1 MFHLRSAFVL
11 NGFVSLPHTQI
22 RCARY
27 GNLVATVALIFL
39 VAANVC
45 ADPPYDPYVAAGV
58 DDASLRAI
66 ETDHADRLWAVGD
79 RGMVLAT
86 TDAGRTWNR
95 QDSGTTAN
103 LFGVVFID
111 LQVGIAVGGTVGSR
125 SGMSHGVVL
134 RTRNGGETWEP
145 IPEMGLPRLTGIRN
159 VAGRLFAWGDYSTQ
173 HRTSLFTSTDGQQW
187 QPVPNPLVHLAGLA
201 GQPNGN
207 LLAVDRVGNCF
218 HSKTPQSA
226 FYATSPQRP
235 IRFVTNSGSQWLAG
249 GFGGQLLRTIDG
261 RAWASVPLPL
271 SPEAQAACEWK
282 AVGQFGE
289 HLWVAGT
296 PGSIMLHSSDM
307 GAHWEVLVTE
317 QNLPINAIVF
327 ADPQRGWAV
336 GPMSTVLAT
345 RDGGR
350 TWYTQ
355 RSGASR
361 AGLLSMTDRSNTI
374 PWPVLA
380 SASWDERVAV
390 AAVTL
395 YGHSLAQSADFQVEP
410 WIANSDAAPQVGVAN
425 YDAWHFDIPQSN
437 AQTSEVI
444 RRLAIELLTWRPD
457 VVLTSEISKRES
469 GEAPVPT
476 LISSAM
482 QIAASAS
489 EHNFLRELHLTP
501 WKVSKLSA
509 VTDAKRSQYVEIPA
523 RLLKAPGLAIADLL
537 LPLDSFTDS
546 VPLRTLE
553 QSQNTLA
560 GTNSL
565 WGGVAPPTA
574 SRRTASIKN
583 LGNYQLAMGRS
594 ARSSSIDKL
603 IQQSPETLEQD
614 WAAQLELVVRALPK
628 REIATAMMRV
638 VDASG
643 TPDMWYR
650 RRIALEKIL
659 QLVPESDSATI
670 ARLKLLQMDGSDEI
684 QAWANSF
691 QKDIVL
697 ASKSNGNSLVVQTNH
712 PGTPFESG
720 AVSLTNRPDETSVVN
735 ASTTKPVG
743 TNEQTDSTPKPATQA
758 RYDRFMATYAATV
771 NADPSLASCPNI
783 ELMAHSLIRAHRQ
796 AKGDSPSL
804 HGLLERVAAA
814 SQLAGWPQIATA
826 EMAIASKQPRNSRWT
841 AIARRTPTPP
851 LLDGNFDDPAWNSGP
866 AMELIAESATNDRI
880 PPGNIVQTP
889 GTKVMWAYDDQYLY
903 VAFECPRASAAPLP
917 PKRLRK
923 YDSDLSL
930 VDHIAITL
938 DTDRDYNTAI
948 ELGISEEGET
958 FDRCAGISAFNPKWS
973 VAIGNGSPQILD
985 SIDSSTTCWRAEIA
999 IRLSQLTTVSQMD
1012 GHAWA
1017 ITLFRRDKT
1026 GIRESWSQM
1035 KTESALPQSS
1045 GFLSFEP

>member
-1 MFHLRSAFVL
+1 MFHHRSAFAL
-11 NGFVSLPHTQI
+11 DGFVNRLCTH
-22 RCARY
+22 RRY
-27 GNLVATVALIFL
+27 ANFGTIMAAVALTFL
-39 VAANVC
+39 VAAHALAN
-45 ADPPYDPYVAAGV
+45 PPYDPYVAAGV
-58 DDASLRAI
+58 DDATLRAI

-79 RGMVLAT
+79 RGLILAT
-86 TDAGRTWNR
+86 ADAGRTWNR

-103 LFGVVFID
+103 LYGVVFIE
-111 LQVGIAVGGTVGSR
+111 LQVGIVVGGNVGSR

-145 IPEMGLPRLTGIRN
+145 VPEMGLPRLTGVRN
-159 VAGRLFAWGDYSTQ
+159 VGGRLFAWGDYSTQ

-187 QPVPNPLVHLAGLA
+187 QPVPNPLVHMAGLA

-207 LLAVDRVGNCF
+207 LLAVDRVGNAF
-218 HSKTPQSA
+218 HSRMPTSA
-226 FYATSPQRP
+226 YFATSPQRP
-235 IRFVTNSGSQWLAG
+235 IRFVTNSGTHWLAG
-249 GFGGQLLRTIDG
+249 GFGGQLLRTLDG

-282 AVGQFGE
+282 TVGQFGE

-296 PGSIMLHSSDM
+296 PGSILLHSSDM
-307 GAHWEVLVTE
+307 GARWEVFVTE

-327 ADPQRGWAV
+327 ADLQRGWAV

-350 TWYTQ
+350 TWYSQ

-410 WIANSDAAPQVGVAN
+410 WVANSDAAPQVGVAN
-425 YDAWHFDIPQSN
+425 YDAWHFDVPQTS
-437 AQTSEVI
+437 AQTAEVT
-444 RRLAIELLTWRPD
+444 RRLAIELLSWRPD
-457 VVLTSEISKRES
+457 VVLTSEISKQDS
-469 GEAPVPT
+469 GVAPVPT

-489 EHNFLRELHLTP
+489 EHGFIRELHLTP
-501 WKVSKLSA
+501 WKVSKLST
-509 VTDAKRSQYVEIPA
+509 VTDTKRSQYAEIPA

-537 LPLDSFTDS
+537 LPLDSFTDT

-553 QSQNTLA
+553 QSQHTMA

-594 ARSSSIDKL
+594 ARALSIDKL
-603 IQQSPETLEQD
+603 TQQSPETLEQD

-638 VDASG
+638 VDANG
-643 TPDMWYR
+643 TPDLWYR
-650 RRIALEKIL
+650 RRMALEKIL
-659 QLVPESDSATI
+659 QLIPESDSATI
-670 ARLKLLQMDGSDEI
+670 ARLKLLQMDGSDEV
-684 QAWANSF
+684 QAWANAF
-691 QKDIVL
+691 QKERVL

-720 AVSLTNRPDETSVVN
+720 AVSLANRPDETSVVN

-743 TNEQTDSTPKPATQA
+743 TNEQSDATPKPSTQA

-771 NADPSLASCPNI
+771 NADPSLASCPNV
-783 ELMAHSLIRAHRQ
+783 ELMAHALIRSHRQ
-796 AKGDSPSL
+796 EKGDVQSL
-804 HGLLERVAAA
+804 NGLLERVAAA
-814 SQLAGWPQIATA
+814 SQLAGWPQVATA
-826 EMAIASKQPRNSRWT
+826 EMSLASKQSQNSRWI
-841 AIARRTPTPP
+841 ALARRAAAPP
-851 LLDGNFDDPAWNSGP
+851 LLDGNFDDPAWSS
-866 AMELIAESATNDRI
+866 AQVMELIAESAI
-880 PPGNIVQTP
+880 EAPPGNLTP
-889 GTKVMWAYDDQYLY
+889 TPRTKVMWAYDDQYLY
-903 VAFECPRASAAPLP
+903 VAFECPRKSAAPLP

-923 YDSDLSL
+923 YDSDLSS

-958 FDRCAGISAFNPKWS
+958 FDRCASISAFNPKWS
-973 VAIGNGSPQILD
+973 VAIGNGSPQISD
-985 SIDSSTTCWRAEIA
+985 SADPSSTFWRAEVA
-999 IRLSQLTTVSQMD
+999 IRFSQLTTVPRLD
-1012 GHAWA
+1012 GNAWA

-1035 KTESALPQSS
+1035 KTDSALPQSS
-1045 GFLSFEP
+1045 GFLLFEP